1 MPIKGLSD
9 IRRFSRGG
17 KIRLGEKRKNANGAE
32 YPAKLDYFLF
42 DPEDPAML
50 PVFKDRYGEK
60 PRRIKIAFAS
70 EDTAVVFPQH
80 YKLYGTSGLACKGD
94 GERATRLADGGRM
107 VEMDCPGPANCQ
119 FALSKGK
126 HGKPGCKQVASL
138 QFFIPEMPVM
148 QVWQIDTSGFH
159 SIVNINS
166 QLDILRQIRG
176 RISFIPVDLIIKP
189 VQAQVDGRKVVVYAL
204 DLVVGVG
211 LSQIAALQ
219 PLVGHDDTLALPPPD
234 ESTPDALFPA
244 SQIYDAD
251 PETGECYEDD
261 PPFDDEPVDVVAEV
275 EPVAPTAPAP
285 ATAPPLQAPA
295 PAPTAPPVEKWNP
308 ESDPE
313 VVDLLATVRP
323 AIGKAIM
330 AQASKEG
337 WSKPRLVSM
346 LAAKSTKPPA
356 AAPEAAPEAAPA
368 APAAPVPSSSPDGNA
383 DGLF

>member
-80 YKLYGTSGLACKGD
+80 YKLYGASGLACKGD
-94 GERATRLADGGRM
+94 GERATRLADGGKM
-107 VEMDCPGPANCQ
+107 VELDCPGPANCQ

-189 VQAQVDGRKVVVYAL
+189 VQAQVDGKKVVVYAL

-244 SQIYDAD
+244 SQIYDDESVD
-251 PETGECYEDD
+251 PETGECVDD
-261 PPFDDEPVDVVAEV
+261 APPYDDEPVDVPAAAV
-275 EPVAPTAPAP
+275 ETPTEPEPEPEPTAW
-285 ATAPPLQAPA
+285 TA
-295 PAPTAPPVEKWNP
+295 

-313 VVDLLATVRP
+313 VTELLATVRP

-330 AQASKEG
+330 TQAAKEG

-346 LAAKSTKPPA
+346 LKAKSTKPPA
-356 AAPEAAPEAAPA
+356 PVSGGPRPAP
-368 APAAPVPSSSPDGNA
+368 GA

>member
-60 PRRIKIAFAS
+60 PRRIKIAFGS
-70 EDTAVVFPQH
+70 EDVATVFPQY
-80 YKLYGTSGLACKGD
+80 YKLYGTSGLVCKGD
-94 GERATRLADGGRM
+94 GERATRLADGGKM
-107 VEMDCPGPANCQ
+107 VELDCPGPANCQ

-166 QLDILRQIRG
+166 QLEILRQIRG
-176 RISFIPVDLIIKP
+176 RISFIPVDLIVKP
-189 VQAQVDGRKVVVYAL
+189 VQAQVDGKKVWVYAL

-275 EPVAPTAPAP
+275 EPVAPP
-285 ATAPPLQAPA
+285 APA
-295 PAPTAPPVEKWNP
+295 PAPAPPVQAPPAPPAEKWNP
-308 ESDPE
+308 ESDPD

-330 AQASKEG
+330 AQATKEG
-337 WSKPRLVSM
+337 WSRPRLVSM
-346 LAAKSTKPPA
+346 LTAKSTKPPA
-356 AAPEAAPEAAPA
+356 AAPAAS
-368 APAAPVPSSSPDGNA
+368 AAPVASSSPDGNA

>member
-50 PVFKDRYGEK
+50 PVFKERYGEK

-94 GERATRLADGGRM
+94 GERATRLADGGKM
-107 VEMDCPGPANCQ
+107 VELDCPGPANCQ

-189 VQAQVDGRKVVVYAL
+189 VQAQVDGKKVVVYAL

-251 PETGECYEDD
+251 PETGECFDDD

-275 EPVAPTAPAP
+275 EPVAPPAPAP
-285 ATAPPLQAPA
+285 APAPPVQ
-295 PAPTAPPVEKWNP
+295 APTAPPVEKWNP

-346 LAAKSTKPPA
+346 LAAKSTKPP
-356 AAPEAAPEAAPA
+356 EAAQA
-368 APAAPVPSSSPDGNA
+368 APAAPVAPSNPDGNA